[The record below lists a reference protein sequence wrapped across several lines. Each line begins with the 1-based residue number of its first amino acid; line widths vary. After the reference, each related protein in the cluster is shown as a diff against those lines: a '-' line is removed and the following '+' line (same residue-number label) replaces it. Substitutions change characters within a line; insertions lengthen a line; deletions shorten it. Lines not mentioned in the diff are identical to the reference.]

1 MIYPNNTENSRPAE
15 SEVDRAQRKEAR
27 RRRNPWS
34 YVVGLLAVAAMIA
47 LGFLFQ
53 DDSPIRP
60 SAPQRVHRRTNDW
73 M

>member
-1 MIYPNNTENSRPAE
+1 MTYPNIPENSRPAE

-53 DDSPIRP
+53 DDFPSPSFRA
-60 SAPQRVHRRTNDW
+60 STSSSSN
-73 M
+73 